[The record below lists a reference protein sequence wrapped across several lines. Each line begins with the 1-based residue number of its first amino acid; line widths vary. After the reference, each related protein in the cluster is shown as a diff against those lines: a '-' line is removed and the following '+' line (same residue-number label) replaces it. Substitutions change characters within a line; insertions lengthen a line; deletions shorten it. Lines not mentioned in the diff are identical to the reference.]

1 MHTGCS
7 MFHQIADLG
16 WVDFDIGSFSICPIL
31 PRQMAFWQNWLSNWA
46 GWWNIPN
53 LSHSNPSPQA
63 DEHLVELRKAFPAE
77 GGREGGKRRGRD

>member
-1 MHTGCS
+1 
-7 MFHQIADLG
+7 MFDQLADLG
-16 WVDFDIGSFSICPIL
+16 WDYFDLDSSSIWPIL
-31 PRQMAFWQNWLSNWA
+31 LGQTGFYQNWLSNWA